1 MSAIT
6 GIGID
11 LEEISRIDI
20 MLDRWGRHFTEKVF
34 SDAEI
39 AYCEGKRSPAQHFA
53 ARFAAKEAFAKA
65 LGTGWR
71 GGFRWKD
78 IEVLNDA
85 DGKPDLYL
93 RNDAHSLIHHTRIVL
108 SLAHTKTHVVAVVVF
123 QQEDVGV

>member
-1 MSAIT
+1 MSEIT

-11 LEEISRIDI
+11 LEEIERIAS
-20 MLDRWGRHFTEKVF
+20 MLDRWGRTFAEKVF

-39 AYCEGKRSPAQHFA
+39 SYCDRKHHPAQHYA

-71 GGFRWKD
+71 GHFRWKD

-93 RNDAHSLIHHTRIVL
+93 RNDAQTLSPNTRIVL

-123 QQEDVGV
+123 QREQPDV

>member
-11 LEEISRIDI
+11 LEEISRIEV

-34 SDAEI
+34 SDDEI
-39 AYCEGKRSPAQHFA
+39 AYCERKRTPAQHFA

-93 RNDAHSLIHHTRIVL
+93 RNDARTLIQHTRIVL

-123 QQEDVGV
+123 QQADEAH